1 LFSNIREYTL
11 SLYHEVGTEELKAMN
26 PFAPAML
33 LCAFLS
39 VTIGTLLYGRNP
51 SHAINRILLAASVIL
66 FYWGFTE
73 FEYLQ
78 ANDVHLALLWM
89 RLSAFWYLLPATVLQ
104 FSVKYANIRVR
115 KRILYLSAFGPAMFF
130 SFLEVC
136 GISYQSA
143 GLPSGLEKASIVNPK
158 ILQYNYFGYI
168 GLLWVTLTSIAAMI
182 IIYVRYRN
190 AKTPEE
196 RSRYVL
202 SGFLIPIVVGIS
214 SNLLPFLSIDV
225 PDLTIPAT
233 AVGLS
238 LIGYAVMRYGGYVL
252 TASAAAEDIL
262 STMADPLFLVNPSGE
277 IIESNKAA
285 SRLLEYGK
293 SELTGKTLS
302 SLTQDSSITEA
313 LLSDDPLSS
322 YETHL
327 ETKQGGAIPVSVSK
341 SVIKTKAGNPAGCI
355 LICRDITE
363 RRNMEPR
370 LSEAQRLTAIGETTA
385 MVGHDLR
392 NPLQAIV
399 AEVYVA
405 KKWLKKL
412 LPSPESQDVLEL
424 LKKIE
429 ANVDYMD
436 KIVSDLQQYA
446 RPFELEAVETPL
458 FPFVSDVLSSLPIP
472 SGVRVSVLIERE
484 TFVGLDPGLMR
495 RVISNLVLNAVQA
508 MPKGGEVTISA
519 SRTNQS
525 VLLSV
530 QDTGAGI
537 TQEDMSNLFRP
548 FFTRKAQGQGLGLAV
563 AKRIVEAHGGRID
576 VNSQV
581 GEGSTFTI
589 TLPQE
594 AESTCQ
600 VTA

>member
-1 LFSNIREYTL
+1 MIS
-11 SLYHEVGTEELKAMN
+11 
-26 PFAPAML
+26 FAPAIL
-33 LCAFLS
+33 LSAFLS
-39 VTIGTLLYGRNP
+39 ITIGILLYGRNP
-51 SHAINRILLAASVIL
+51 SHPINRILLATSVIL

-78 ANDVHLALLWM
+78 ASDVHLAMFWM

-104 FSVKYANIRVR
+104 FSMKYANIRV
-115 KRILYLSAFGPAMFF
+115 KKLILYVSAFGPAILF
-130 SFLEVC
+130 SFLEVL
-136 GISYQSA
+136 GVSYQSA
-143 GLPSGLEKASIVNPK
+143 GPPSGLEKATFVNPK

-168 GLLWVTLTSIAAMI
+168 GLLWATLTSIAAII

-196 RSRYVL
+196 KSRYIL
-202 SGFLIPIVVGIS
+202 SGFLIPVVVGIS
-214 SNLLPFLSIDV
+214 SNLLPFLSIDI

-238 LIGYAVMRYGGYVL
+238 LIGYAVVRHGGYVL
-252 TASAAAEDIL
+252 TASTAAEDIL

-277 IIESNKAA
+277 IIVSNRAA
-285 SRLLEYGK
+285 SRLFEYGEP
-293 SELTGKTLS
+293 ELQGKTLS
-302 SLTQDSSITEA
+302 ALTQNSSIIEA
-313 LLSDDPLSS
+313 LLSDDPLGN
-322 YETHL
+322 YEADL
-327 ETKQGGAIPVSVSK
+327 ETKHGRAIPVSVSK

-363 RRNMEPR
+363 RRNMEAR
-370 LSEAQRLTAIGETTA
+370 LSDAQRLAAIGETTA

-399 AEVYVA
+399 AEMYVA
-405 KKWLKKL
+405 KKSLKQL
-412 LPSPESQDVLEL
+412 FPSGESQALLEL
-424 LKKIE
+424 LEKIG
-429 ANVDYMD
+429 ANVIYMD

-446 RPFELEAVETPL
+446 RPVKVEAVGTQL

-472 SGVRVSVLIERE
+472 AGVRVSLLIEPE
-484 TFVGLDPGLMR
+484 IVVGLDPVLMR
-495 RVISNLVLNAVQA
+495 RVISNLVSNAVQA

-530 QDTGAGI
+530 QDTGVGI
-537 TQEDMSNLFRP
+537 PQEDISNLFRP
-548 FFTRKAQGQGLGLAV
+548 LFTRKAQGQGLGLAV

-589 TLPQE
+589 SLPQQ
-594 AESTCQ
+594 AEPAFQ
-600 VTA
+600 AIA

>member
-1 LFSNIREYTL
+1 MIS
-11 SLYHEVGTEELKAMN
+11 
-26 PFAPAML
+26 FAPAIL
-33 LCAFLS
+33 LSAFFSL
-39 VTIGTLLYGRNP
+39 TIGILIYGRNP
-51 SHAINRILLAASVIL
+51 SHAINRIFLAISVVL

-73 FEYLQ
+73 FEYFQ

-89 RLSAFWYLLPATVLQ
+89 RLSAFWYLLPATLLQ
-104 FSVKYANIRVR
+104 FSMKYANIRVR
-115 KRILYLSAFGPAMFF
+115 RLILYISAFGPAIFF

-136 GISYQSA
+136 GISYQTA
-143 GLPSGLEKASIVNPK
+143 GHPSGLEKATLANPK

-168 GLLWVTLTSIAAMI
+168 GLFWATLTSIAAMI

-190 AKTPEE
+190 ARTPEE
-196 RSRYVL
+196 KSRYVL
-202 SGFLIPIVVGIS
+202 SGFLIPVVVGIS

-238 LIGYAVMRYGGYVL
+238 LVGYAVVRYGGYVL

-277 IIESNKAA
+277 IILSNRAA
-285 SRLLEYGK
+285 SRLFEYGH
-293 SELTGKTLS
+293 SELLGKKLS
-302 SLTQDSSITEA
+302 SLTQDTSVIEA

-322 YETHL
+322 YEADL
-327 ETKQGGAIPVSVSK
+327 ETKQGRAIPVSVSK
-341 SVIKTKAGNPAGCI
+341 SVVKTKAGNPAGCI

-363 RRNMEPR
+363 RRNMEAR
-370 LSEAQRLTAIGETTA
+370 LSEVQRLAAIGETTA

-392 NPLQAIV
+392 NPLQTIV

-405 KKWLKKL
+405 RKMLKKL
-412 LPSPESQDVLEL
+412 FPSQESQAVLEL
-424 LKKIE
+424 LEKID
-429 ANVDYMD
+429 ANINYMD

-446 RPFELEAVETPL
+446 GPIKVEAVETPL
-458 FPFVSDVLSSLPIP
+458 FPFVNDVLSNLPI
-472 SGVRVSVLIERE
+472 SDGVRVSVLIERE
-484 TFVGLDPGLMR
+484 IVAGLDPGLMR

-508 MPKGGEVTISA
+508 MPKGGELTISA

-525 VLLSV
+525 VLLSI
-530 QDTGAGI
+530 QDTGVGI
-537 TQEDMSNLFRP
+537 PQEDMSNLFRP
-548 FFTRKAQGQGLGLAV
+548 LFTRKAQGQGLGLAV

-581 GEGSTFTI
+581 GVGSTFTI

-594 AESTCQ
+594 AEPTRQ
-600 VTA
+600 DKA